1 MFRYRIDYAK
11 KGTSRYTGML
21 DLQKVWERLFRRAN
35 LPICYSQ
42 GFHPLPKFQMAAPL
56 PLGFEGDHELADIWL
71 EREMPA
77 ADLVSRMALAAPA
90 GIVINDIHHVELGEP
105 VLQMQVHS
113 ALFIC
118 KPLKKIDV
126 RNLEKQIREL
136 LQQGICM
143 RIRRNKEYD
152 LRPLILA
159 LSTCEEPSSVNI
171 EMKLLAKEGATGR
184 PDEVI
189 AALDYD
195 PLDFSY
201 CRQRLFL
208 LDK

>member
-1 MFRYRIDYAK
+1 MCRYRIDYAK

-21 DLQKVWERLFRRAN
+21 DLQKVWERLFRRTN

-42 GFHPLPKFQMAAPL
+42 GFHPLPKFHMAAPL

-71 EREMPA
+71 EREMPVA
-77 ADLVSRMALAAPA
+77 ELVSRMALSAPA
-90 GIVINDIHHVELGEP
+90 GIVINDIRPVGLGEP
-105 VLQMQVHS
+105 ALQMQVHS

-118 KPLKKIDV
+118 IPLEKIDI
-126 RNLEKQIREL
+126 RNLEKQISEL
-136 LQQGICM
+136 LHQDMCM
-143 RIRRNKEYD
+143 RIRRNKEYN

-159 LSTCEEPSSVNI
+159 LSTRENLTSFYI

-189 AALDYD
+189 AAMEYN

-201 CRQRLFL
+201 CRQKIFL
-208 LDK
+208 SGN